1 MNAIGAGHQ
10 PAHVALVQVGE
21 RRGVLGHQVRKTIP
35 THIAALGSGS
45 GVLGIGLGRRREIKL
60 ARVNLVEHFLGL
72 SLIGGLEQDVGR
84 LLRAVVRAHVSLGAL
99 KHFLVGRLSSA
110 LAHLLLQLL
119 RHQRQRDIVT
129 VLVLG
134 HAHGLQ
140 RLCPSGIGVIV
151 ATHGFHVLIDLGGI
165 RRDSLGIG
173 ALLHELL
180 IDIRVHDLLAHR
192 LGRVV
197 VLGKPL
203 APCVLIGKAH
213 LGANVL
219 DSLGNLVLG
228 NLHPVDRGCN
238 TTRISGRVAGLFG
251 ATDDTQGAHGRKT
264 HRGKRFRERQ
274 LLH

>member
-1 MNAIGAGHQ
+1 M
-10 PAHVALVQVGE
+10 
-21 RRGVLGHQVRKTIP
+21 
-35 THIAALGSGS
+35 
-45 GVLGIGLGRRREIKL
+45 
-60 ARVNLVEHFLGL
+60 
-72 SLIGGLEQDVGR
+72 
-84 LLRAVVRAHVSLGAL
+84 
-99 KHFLVGRLSSA
+99 
-110 LAHLLLQLL
+110 
-119 RHQRQRDIVT
+119 
-129 VLVLG
+129 
-134 HAHGLQ
+134 
-140 RLCPSGIGVIV
+140 

-264 HRGKRFRERQ
+264 HRGKRFRRKLPGFNSRVRLETVPDDLKAHFPTHDGTVTTVAQ
-274 LLH
+274 FAHF